1 MGGRFSVWLVTCVLA
16 LAAAGCKK
24 KSETSGGTGAPATS
38 TAAGAAAA
46 VPAPGGP
53 GAAPT
58 TVQGTAV
65 TPATT
70 ETKPPLEELDVE
82 SKDILSREPVTQAAQ
97 VQHILIGWAD
107 IASDRSDRRALERT
121 KAEADHLAAELL
133 AKVKN
138 GMNME
143 ALMQEYSEDPGS
155 ARSGEP
161 YAVRPDGQFV
171 PEFEALSL
179 RLNVGEAGICRTR
192 FGYHIIKRIQ

>member
-1 MGGRFSVWLVTCVLA
+1 MGGRISVWATVAVLA
-16 LAAAGCKK
+16 LAAVACKK

-38 TAAGAAAA
+38 TASGATAV

-53 GAAPT
+53 DVAPT
-58 TVQGTAV
+58 TVPGTAG
-65 TPATT
+65 ATAT
-70 ETKPPLEELDVE
+70 AQTKPPLQEMEVE
-82 SKDILSREPVTQAAQ
+82 SKDILAREPVTQAAQ

-133 AKVKN
+133 EKVRN

-179 RLNVGEAGICRTR
+179 RLKVGEAGICRTR